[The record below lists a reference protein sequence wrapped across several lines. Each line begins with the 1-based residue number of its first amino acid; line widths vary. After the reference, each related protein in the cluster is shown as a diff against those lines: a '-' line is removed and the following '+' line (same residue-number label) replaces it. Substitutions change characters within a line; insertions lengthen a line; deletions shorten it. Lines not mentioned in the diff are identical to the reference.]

1 MRTVRDDSGRRLVLL
16 KESGDSSLV
25 RDPDTGERRH
35 VANETLEPVDGESPL
50 ATASRAVPEP
60 VRAVAS
66 AVRDDRSL
74 GLLLE
79 IDARSPVD
87 VRTLTGAVDLCE
99 SDLHGLLSE
108 FRAAGLV
115 AETDVA
121 GVRGYETT
129 DLASAGLAAM
139 RGAGVDG
146 DDPAE
151 SDDDPAESD
160 DDPVADD
167 ASNAADP

>member
-1 MRTVRDDSGRRLVLL
+1 MRTVHDDAGRRLILL
-16 KESGDSSLV
+16 KESSDSSLV
-25 RDPDTGERRH
+25 RDPETGERRH
-35 VANETLEPVDGESPL
+35 VANDELEPVDGESPL
-50 ATASRAVPEP
+50 ETASRAVPEP

-66 AVRDDRSL
+66 AVHDDRSL

-115 AETDVA
+115 AETDAA

-129 DLASAGLAAM
+129 ERASEGLAAM
-139 RGAGVDG
+139 RGAGGESEDG
-146 DDPAE
+146 SETDDPTTGE
-151 SDDDPAESD
+151 S
-160 DDPVADD
+160 
-167 ASNAADP
+167 

>member
-1 MRTVRDDSGRRLVLL
+1 MRTVRDESGRRLILL
-16 KESGDSSLV
+16 KESSDSSLV
-25 RDPDTGERRH
+25 RDPETGERRH
-35 VANETLEPVDGESPL
+35 VANDELEPVDGESPL
-50 ATASRAVPEP
+50 ETSSHAVPES

-66 AVRDDRSL
+66 AVHDDRSL

-115 AETDVA
+115 AETDAA

-129 DLASAGLAAM
+129 DLASEGLAAM
-139 RGAGVDG
+139 RGDR
-146 DDPAE
+146 
-151 SDDDPAESD
+151 
-160 DDPVADD
+160 
-167 ASNAADP
+167 

>member
-1 MRTVRDDSGRRLVLL
+1 MRTVRDDAGRRLILL
-16 KESGDSSLV
+16 KESSDSSLV
-25 RDPDTGERRH
+25 RDPQTGERRH
-35 VANETLEPVDGESPL
+35 VANDELEPVDGESPL
-50 ATASRAVPEP
+50 ETASRAVPEP

-66 AVRDDRSL
+66 AVHDDRSL

-79 IDARSPVD
+79 IDDRSPVD

-115 AETDVA
+115 AETDAA

-129 DLASAGLAAM
+129 DLASEGLAAM
-139 RGAGVDG
+139 RGDR
-146 DDPAE
+146 
-151 SDDDPAESD
+151 
-160 DDPVADD
+160 
-167 ASNAADP
+167 